1 MGKVTRKRYAAEFKS
16 RVALKTIRGELR
28 LTELASKHGVHQTM
42 IAQWKRQAIEEMA
55 ATFSGKTVSEPSVS
69 STDVKKLHAKIS
81 ELLVETPYYGSR
93 QMTWYLRRLGD
104 EVGRKRVR
112 QLMAIIGLQA
122 IYQKPRMSVP
132 HPRHR
137 KYPYLLQDLVIDRP
151 NQA

>member
-16 RVALKTIRGELR
+16 RVALKTIHRELR

-42 IAQWKRQAIEEMA
+42 IAQWKR
-55 ATFSGKTVSEPSVS
+55 
-69 STDVKKLHAKIS
+69 
-81 ELLVETPYYGSR
+81 
-93 QMTWYLRRLGD
+93 
-104 EVGRKRVR
+104 
-112 QLMAIIGLQA
+112 QA

-151 NQA
+151 NQV